1 MCSLGLST
9 KPNIQV
15 QTSEV
20 QKNIFK
26 YILSY
31 MFHEMAKKFKELRF
45 PATKGDI
52 MPT

>member
-9 KPNIQV
+9 KPNIQNPIFNM
-15 QTSEV
+15 
-20 QKNIFK
+20 QKNLFK